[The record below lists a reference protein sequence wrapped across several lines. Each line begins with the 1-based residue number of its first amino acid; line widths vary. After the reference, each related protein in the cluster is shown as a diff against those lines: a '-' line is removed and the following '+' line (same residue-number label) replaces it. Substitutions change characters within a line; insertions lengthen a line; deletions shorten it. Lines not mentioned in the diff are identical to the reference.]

1 LGLPAVTLNDRNPEW
16 PLGERRVLARL
27 VGRSGGASRGIF
39 ELADGRQVELEGVV
53 NFDVVDTPA
62 PGEKAFVVIDASGQ
76 ALRWEP
82 YPGARL
88 RRHPESG

>member
-1 LGLPAVTLNDRNPEW
+1 MSGDPTERPR
-16 PLGERRVLARL
+16 ERRVLARL

-53 NFDVVDTPA
+53 EFDAVEA
-62 PGEKAFVVIDASGQ
+62 PKAGDKAFVVVDASGR

-82 YPGARL
+82 YAGARL
-88 RRHPESG
+88 RQGSD